1 VTQTAFENPNYNVL
15 LIDNDPE
22 AARIVLETLAI
33 KGIRGTVATN
43 KKSVNDYIEQSSWDL
58 VFLNEQEHKENH
70 VNSFKI
76 LRRIRTYHPELP
88 VVMLSAQDSAK
99 LAIMALKAG
108 CVDFAVKP
116 LTKEFVDNIIDT
128 FLPNHKVET
137 LAAAEQ
143 KGKYGYRIVGSSS
156 KLKQTVEL
164 AKRVAPT
171 SAPVLITGESGTG
184 KELIAELIHNE
195 SQRSE
200 GPFVRVNCAA
210 LNDSLLESELFGHE
224 KGAFTGAGRQHKG
237 RFERA
242 HGGTLL
248 LDEITE
254 TGPGFQAK
262 LLRVLEHMSFERVGG
277 TEDIDVNVRVIS
289 TTNKDILKEVE
300 DGRFR
305 SDLYYRL
312 AGIRLIV
319 SALRN
324 RKADLTE
331 LTWYFINEFA
341 SESKRCISALD
352 DVMLE
357 VFEKYHWPGNVRQ
370 LRNVVRTAMLLGSGR
385 ILSLSDVSWLVEELQ
400 PRCTMSNMDFSQLAG
415 RTLQELEKRAILA
428 TLQKA
433 DGNQTKAAKTLGISD
448 RTLRDKMKRYREKEQ
463 LQPMS

>member
-1 VTQTAFENPNYNVL
+1 MTQTAFENPDYNVL

-22 AARIVLETLAI
+22 ATHVVLEALAN

-43 KKSVNDYIEQSSWDL
+43 KKSVSDFIEQSRWNL
-58 VFLNEQEHKENH
+58 LFLNEQQATSRSS
-70 VNSFKI
+70 NSFEI
-76 LRRIRTYHPELP
+76 LKRIKSNHPELP
-88 VVMLSAQDSAK
+88 VVMLSEHDSAK
-99 LAIMALKAG
+99 AAINALKSG
-108 CVDFAVKP
+108 CDDFAVKP
-116 LTKEFVDNIIDT
+116 LSKGFVENIIDT
-128 FLPNHKVET
+128 YLPNHNIKT

-143 KGKYGYRIVGSSS
+143 KGKYRYRIIGSSS
-156 KLKQTVEL
+156 QLKQTVEL
-164 AKRVAPT
+164 AKRIAPT

-195 SQRSE
+195 SQRRH
-200 GPFVRVNCAA
+200 GPFIRVNCAA

-277 TEDIDVNVRVIS
+277 MENIDVNVRIIS
-289 TTNKDILKEVE
+289 TTNTDILNEVE
-300 DGRFR
+300 NGRFR

-324 RKADLTE
+324 RKPDLTE

-341 SESKRCISALD
+341 GESKRCITTLD

-357 VFEKYHWPGNVRQ
+357 IFEKYHWPGNVRQ
-370 LRNVVRTAMLLGSGR
+370 LRNVVRTAMLLGSGQ
-385 ILSLSDVSWLVEELQ
+385 ILSLSDISWLLEELQ
-400 PRCTMSNMDFSQLAG
+400 PRCTMSNIDFSQLAG

-428 TLQKA
+428 TLDQA
-433 DGNQTKAAKTLGISD
+433 DWNQSKAAKTLGISD
-448 RTLRDKMKRYREKEQ
+448 RTLRDKVKRYREKEQ